1 MKKILV
7 LAALAFALVGGTAA
21 VMTVHP
27 QHAVATPCGGS
38 AC

>member
-27 QHAVATPCGGS
+27 QHAIATPCGS
-38 AC
+38 QNC

>member
-1 MKKILV
+1 MKKIIALAV
-7 LAALAFALVGGTAA
+7 LALALVASTAA

-27 QHAVATPCGGS
+27 QPAAACVTP